1 MGFIEMMALV
11 FSVLLMIVTMPFSLF
26 VCFKVVAEF
35 ERAVIFR
42 MGRLR

>member
-1 MGFIEMMALV
+1 MGFIEFMAMIM
-11 FSVLLMIVTMPFSLF
+11 SVILMVVTMPFSLF
-26 VCFKVVAEF
+26 ICFKVVAEF

>member
-1 MGFIEMMALV
+1 MGCIEVLALV
-11 FSVLLMIVTMPFSLF
+11 TSVLLMIVTMPFSLF

>member
-1 MGFIEMMALV
+1 MGCIEVLAMIA
-11 FSVLLMIVTMPFSLF
+11 SVLLMVVTMPFSLF